1 MGKLWRILILEETRS
16 RWHRRKS
23 RLVVLIISRP
33 WWALA
38 LAMVLLPKRIYYSE
52 WTHLAPSWI
61 SSSLSFP
68 SSSGLEYSLHCS
80 SHWTNCMEIYRPATY
95 QIKENHVSFCQS
107 FSLIQ
112 PEKIPG
118 LSSFATMCYS
128 FSHHQNLD
136 SSLSLAACVGTL
148 WITRWANTAVLRRR
162 MSDNIV

>member
-1 MGKLWRILILEETRS
+1 MGKLWRVLILEETRS

-23 RLVVLIISRP
+23 SPCRGFVTKENLLFKCELTWLPPGFPHLSP
-33 WWALA
+33 FPALQG
-38 LAMVLLPKRIYYSE
+38 
-52 WTHLAPSWI
+52 W
-61 SSSLSFP
+61 
-68 SSSGLEYSLHCS
+68 
-80 SHWTNCMEIYRPATY
+80 NTY
-95 QIKENHVSFCQS
+95 CIVQAAEQIAWRSIDLQHIKERKIMSHSVKV

-118 LSSFATMCYS
+118 LSSFATMCYN